1 MKIVEMLEPGRI
13 GVELSEE
20 LQLHPEQSTDAM
32 VAHHPEAKYFNAA
45 STSRGPAAVLWDMDG
60 TLVDSE
66 KVWTISL
73 ADTAR
78 ALRGELSAAARE
90 AVIGS
95 NLPHTLGILLDDL
108 GPAREPARL
117 AEAERLLL
125 DRTGELFAA
134 GLEWRPGA
142 LDALRTVRDA
152 GWPTALVTNTG
163 RMLTE
168 LALDGIG
175 REHFTVTVCGDE
187 VPRGKP
193 DPDPYLR
200 AAELLGVPAERC
212 LAVEDSPTGA
222 LAADRAGAVVL
233 VVPCEVPVPR
243 GPGRIHR
250 SSLVGLT
257 AGDVRDGYTR
267 ARLDRAA

>member
-1 MKIVEMLEPGRI
+1 MP
-13 GVELSEE
+13 
-20 LQLHPEQSTDAM
+20 
-32 VAHHPEAKYFNAA
+32 A
-45 STSRGPAAVLWDMDG
+45 SRRGPAAVLWDMDG

-78 ALRGELSAAARE
+78 LLGGELSAAARE
-90 AVIGS
+90 AIIGS
-95 NLPHTLGILLDDL
+95 DLPRTLEIMFDDL
-108 GPAREPARL
+108 GLPGDAGRMT
-117 AEAERLLL
+117 EAERLIL
-125 DRTGELFAA
+125 DRTAGLFRD

-142 LDALRTVRDA
+142 QAALRTVRDA

-163 RMLTE
+163 RELTE

-187 VPRGKP
+187 VPHGKP

-200 AAELLGVPAERC
+200 AADLLGVDAVDC

-222 LAADRAGAVVL
+222 LAAERAGVAVL
-233 VVPCEVPVPR
+233 VVPCEVPVPT
-243 GPGRIHR
+243 GPGRVHR
-250 SSLVGLT
+250 DTLVDVT
-257 AGDVRDGYTR
+257 ADDLRYDYTR
-267 ARLDRAA
+267 ARDQRAA

>member
-1 MKIVEMLEPGRI
+1 MRDEGRVPGPNI
-13 GVELSEE
+13 DMSNG
-20 LQLHPEQSTDAM
+20 
-32 VAHHPEAKYFNAA
+32 
-45 STSRGPAAVLWDMDG
+45 GPAAVLWDMDG

-66 KVWTISL
+66 KVWTVSL

-78 ALRGELSAAARE
+78 WLGGELSQEARDDM
-90 AVIGS
+90 VGS
-95 NLPHTLGILLDDL
+95 NMARTLVLMFDDL
-108 GPAREPARL
+108 GLARDAARIAG
-117 AEAERLLL
+117 AEAFLTR
-125 DRTGELFAA
+125 RTGELFAD

-142 LDALRTVRDA
+142 LEALRTVRAA

-163 RMLTE
+163 RALTE
-168 LALDGIG
+168 MALRSIG

-200 AAELLGVPAERC
+200 AAELLGVTAGEC

-222 LAADRAGAVVL
+222 LAAQRAGAVVL
-233 VVPCEVPVPR
+233 VVPCEVPVPTA
-243 GPGRIHR
+243 PGRVHR

-257 AGDVRDGYTR
+257 AGDVRLDYSQ
-267 ARLDRAA
+267 ARRDRAA